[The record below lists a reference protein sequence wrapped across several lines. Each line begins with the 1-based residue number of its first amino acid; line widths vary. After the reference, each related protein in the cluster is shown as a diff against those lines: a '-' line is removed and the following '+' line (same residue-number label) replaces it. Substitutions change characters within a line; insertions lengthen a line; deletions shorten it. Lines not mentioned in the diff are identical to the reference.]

1 MTTNMVENN
10 NIKNRFLDQ
19 LQGFDEESL
28 YDFVD
33 RFNQENDNEG
43 FVDLISGLVGSH
55 PNEFKFKEAEK
66 SDGKDFKISLFAD
79 LLKSMVTL
87 NKLRFIQD
95 TDQDESILL
104 IGKLCSSL
112 LDKISEKHSLEDKP
126 DNKDDVEIKV
136 DINTTA
142 KINDDVIKDEPIIK
156 EPTKEKSTEL
166 NSSESNDEVFG
177 LDHMN
182 EIIRLRR
189 MEVASDLQKKRDEKK
204 IGKNKEDAI
213 LKRLTTKY
221 CNKNDSRSIPNT
233 LADVISSNGVE
244 KHMNLELS
252 DFLDWDVGSASNIVF
267 TDKTGKKVS
276 FDYTS
281 SFKQMFKRFIKYLQ
295 DKNILWSKDI
305 ISWDCWIP
313 RPRKNFVK
321 KGRPEESISNPDEED
336 NRLTVKFM
344 INISSYERYCSELG
358 SERSNAPKKTKKGE
372 KVSSDRS
379 SSPMSAT
386 IMSSNDDSS
395 VLSTVDREDQSEIN
409 NLLSEVL

>member
-1 MTTNMVENN
+1 MVENN

>member
-136 DINTTA
+136 DI
-142 KINDDVIKDEPIIK
+142 
-156 EPTKEKSTEL
+156 
-166 NSSESNDEVFG
+166 
-177 LDHMN
+177 
-182 EIIRLRR
+182 
-189 MEVASDLQKKRDEKK
+189 
-204 IGKNKEDAI
+204 
-213 LKRLTTKY
+213 
-221 CNKNDSRSIPNT
+221 
-233 LADVISSNGVE
+233 
-244 KHMNLELS
+244 
-252 DFLDWDVGSASNIVF
+252 
-267 TDKTGKKVS
+267 
-276 FDYTS
+276 
-281 SFKQMFKRFIKYLQ
+281 
-295 DKNILWSKDI
+295 
-305 ISWDCWIP
+305 
-313 RPRKNFVK
+313 
-321 KGRPEESISNPDEED
+321 
-336 NRLTVKFM
+336 
-344 INISSYERYCSELG
+344 
-358 SERSNAPKKTKKGE
+358 
-372 KVSSDRS
+372 
-379 SSPMSAT
+379 
-386 IMSSNDDSS
+386 
-395 VLSTVDREDQSEIN
+395 
-409 NLLSEVL
+409 

>member
-1 MTTNMVENN
+1 MVENN
-10 NIKNRFLDQ
+10 NIKKRFLDQ
-19 LQGFDEESL
+19 LQGFDKESL

-33 RFNQENDNEG
+33 RFNQENGNEG

-66 SDGKDFKISLFAD
+66 SDGKDFKISLFTD
-79 LLKSMVTL
+79 LLESMLTL

-95 TDQDESILL
+95 ADQDESILL
-104 IGKLCSSL
+104 IGKLCLSL
-112 LDKISEKHSLEDKP
+112 LDKISDKHNSQDTS
-126 DNKDDVEIKV
+126 DNKDDVEKKLEV
-136 DINTTA
+136 DTPA
-142 KINDDVIKDEPIIK
+142 KINNNVIKDEPIAK
-156 EPTKEKSTEL
+156 EPAKEKSTEL
-166 NSSESNDEVFG
+166 NSSESNDEVLG
-177 LDHMN
+177 VKHID

-189 MEVASDLQKKRDEKK
+189 IELATDFQKKKDEKK
-204 IGKNKEDAI
+204 IGKSKEDAI
-213 LKRLTTKY
+213 LKRLTAKY

-267 TDKTGKKVS
+267 TDKSGKKIS

-281 SFKQMFKRFIKYLQ
+281 SFKQMFKRFIKHLQ

-313 RPRKNFVK
+313 RPKKNFVK
-321 KGRPEESISNPDEED
+321 KDRPEENISNPDQED

-344 INISSYERYCSELG
+344 ISIPNYERYCSELG

-395 VLSTVDREDQSEIN
+395 VPSTGDREEQVEIN
-409 NLLSEVL
+409 DLLSEVL